1 MNVYIKVSVGV
12 GANPNILVSNA
23 SEMSDSAY
31 KYIRCHKTENPRLLF
46 LTQERWTLLLYC
58 NKKLIV
64 SLKLT

>member
-1 MNVYIKVSVGV
+1 MNFYIKVSFEV

-31 KYIRCHKTENPRLLF
+31 RSTRCQKTQYPRRILLS
-46 LTQERWTLLLYC
+46 QEWWTLLLYC

-64 SLKLT
+64 